1 MDYQP
6 PRTPPRPL
14 LLVGKPGDAL
24 TTLLRTPALRD
35 CFVVA
40 TPETLTVE
48 ELMRALRPTAV
59 LLEASEFYLEGRALS
74 ARLRAC
80 SGGSRVLF
88 LDVDRTWAL
97 WMEAEFGEGRDL
109 RIAPCDLERAGEAL
123 MDLLSGSGGV
133 RRMPAPVA
141 IPLEPAG

>member
-14 LLVGKPGDAL
+14 LLLGKPGDAL
-24 TTLLRTPALRD
+24 AALLRTPALRD

-59 LLEASEFYLEGRALS
+59 LLEASEFYLEGRELS

-80 SGGSRVLF
+80 SGGSRVVF
-88 LDVDRTWAL
+88 FDVDRSWAL

-109 RIAPCDLERAGEAL
+109 RIVPCDLERAGDAL
-123 MDLLSGSGGV
+123 KDLLSGSGGARV
-133 RRMPAPVA
+133 TSETVA
-141 IPLEPAG
+141 IPLESAG